1 MDRFHAAFF
10 FLVEGADGS
19 DRTVR
24 EGELERSVLVP
35 VPDSDTAAAVA
46 AQLMAEDGLDLI
58 ELYGGLGPQA
68 AAAVIDATGGQVPVG
83 LVGVDGRRAAGD
95 RAVIFAS
102 AGADPAQDRYVFGP
116 PGSRTTIVF
125 VPDPSVVPAI
135 ATQLVD
141 DGTVAIEVCGGLGP
155 VPAAAVME
163 AVEDDVQVGAVM
175 FGFESIVGAADYR
188 QRYEHAFA
196 ELAR

>member
-10 FLVEGADGS
+10 FLIEGADGA

-24 EGELERSVLVP
+24 EGELDRSVLVP
-35 VPDSDTAAAVA
+35 VPDADTAAAVA
-46 AQLMAEDGLDLI
+46 AELMAEGGLDLI
-58 ELYGGLGPQA
+58 ELYGGLGPVA
-68 AAAVIDATGGQVPVG
+68 AAAVIDATGGRVPVG
-83 LVGVDGRRAAGD
+83 LVGVEGPGTQGD

-102 AGADPAQDRYVFGP
+102 AGADPTRDRYVFEQ
-116 PGSRTTIVF
+116 PGSRMTVVF

-155 VPAAAVME
+155 VPAAAVAQ
-163 AVEDDVQVGAVM
+163 AVEDVHVGSVL
-175 FGFESIVGAADYR
+175 FGFESIVGAASYR
-188 QRYEHAFA
+188 QRYEQSVAA
-196 ELAR
+196 LAR